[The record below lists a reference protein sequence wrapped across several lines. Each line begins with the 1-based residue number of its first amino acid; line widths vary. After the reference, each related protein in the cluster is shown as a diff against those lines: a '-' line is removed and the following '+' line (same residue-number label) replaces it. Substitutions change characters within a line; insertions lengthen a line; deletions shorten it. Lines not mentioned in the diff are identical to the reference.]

1 MGVVVDGRHPERVSL
16 SLILLNYPSLI
27 LFNVKLQ
34 VYINIR
40 YIAMHAGLF
49 LQSKWHNTT

>member
-1 MGVVVDGRHPERVSL
+1 MGVIVDGRHPERV

-27 LFNVKLQ
+27 LFNVKLL
-34 VYINIR
+34 VYINVR

-49 LQSKWHNTT
+49 LQSEWHSTT